1 MTALNELRRH
11 MGLDWKKMGREKLMA
26 HLEQSLE
33 RIVEEQQKL
42 AAKVGAPSVDEMECL
57 LMTGQLKGKDAASY
71 VHQHTR
77 MCSLTRLAQQALEE
91 LKSPDPDAIEDE
103 FEDTKQY

>member
-11 MGLDWKKMGREKLMA
+11 MGLDWKKMGREKLTA

-33 RIVEEQQKL
+33 RIGEEQQKL
-42 AAKVGAPSVDEMECL
+42 AAKVGAPSVDEMERL

-71 VHQHTR
+71 ASTHQDV
-77 MCSLTRLAQQALEE
+77 LA
-91 LKSPDPDAIEDE
+91 DPIGAAGPGRIEVPRPGR
-103 FEDTKQY
+103 YRGRV